1 MDFEIYYEYF
11 KTFNPIE
18 KEILLDF
25 LTDQSLKSIYTT
37 KDKTSVK
44 PIPDSIVFIKKG
56 GLENDPKNEFLFLN
70 LPNEKELYS
79 YLHYAITPYF
89 IQDKDKQTIKKLAEL
104 ELSLAQSQQTV
115 NIPDI
120 HLKFNPTIVGLAEQ
134 KQPFD
139 NLLQDTT
146 FLNSIQKDVKIW
158 INEIHKVTLLE
169 NQIIDNS
176 RNEIEFWIQME
187 RHLHSIEMQLND
199 EKVLLTLEI
208 LKQAKR
214 FHATVGFIADT
225 GIKEAIEKVTK
236 YNVLFKE
243 FPVNEL
249 LSSTDLQKVNDS
261 VSAIFNHVNKKLKL
275 APYPIQKTL
284 LLLEAISRDVNNQ
297 ILLILK
303 QKNLMY
309 LEINE
314 FKTVIEEC
322 KKIFGTWEDSIKEF
336 YSIGRDLLRKRVE
349 KLIPVKVEKYHQLL
363 EERLDFIY
371 NFRVQH
377 DQLSTTLKKITGG
390 KQDLGISDST
400 ELVLRALDHI
410 KHIDILDLSEQGT
423 LNWQI
428 AQQNYN
434 SNISQVESMI
444 ISNLKDLLGTC
455 ETANDM
461 FRIFSKFNALFVR
474 PKIRGAIREYQSQL
488 IEKVKEDLK
497 ELHLKFMKRYENSD
511 DSQLTRLRD
520 VPLLSGHLLWIK
532 MIERQLNELMKKVE
546 YILGKGWEQYQ
557 EGQKLYN
564 EQMSFQKQLDTSSLF
579 ETWLNEEMN
588 RAFIGGRIFTITKN
602 RLLNKLELG
611 INFDS
616 KSISVFKEV
625 RNLMNMGYSV
635 PMQIQNASL
644 DSKKVYPFAV
654 SLNESLRIYQKCLIS
669 VDKVGLLVGEF
680 HLKVQ
685 TLIQQGIQLQWDYFI
700 NTYEENNEG
709 RYVEFVSEFSQS
721 VFQFQDKIN
730 LALQKTNEI
739 DSLISELEDCK
750 YEQLVLSVIMDKIQK
765 NVDLLAFE
773 SFSNLNEWVIGL
785 DARIENVL
793 FSRLGQAVKS
803 WSLGNI
809 EFDTEVVYSIQM
821 RNQAIYLNPPM
832 ESAKAMWTRKF
843 QTLLSVVTLLP
854 RIKVFSFEKQTQ
866 KTFNLVSKLDPK
878 DLVKA
883 FECIDSLYNDLSLY
897 VDKWLQY
904 QSLWDL
910 EPQTVFDTLGDDLQ
924 KWYNTLLDVKRVRST
939 FDTTET
945 RQEFRGLAIEYGNV
959 QQKVN
964 LQYDIWQRDLINKFS
979 TILLQKMQ
987 QFYSDLK
994 NYRESLEK
1002 NLAYSTT
1009 HELVNFLLLIQELGN
1024 ETTNFDLKM
1033 KQFYNGQRILERQRY
1048 KFPQD
1053 WLYYDQVNGEH
1064 SAFKEILE
1072 RKTRL
1077 IQDQIEPLKE
1087 KIVQEDQATN
1097 DQISTLVE
1105 DWNNLKPL
1113 GDQEP
1118 AQALKVLN
1126 EFEHKFTVT
1135 NKTFELLGKAKQ
1147 ALEIKSFSNSLLAP
1161 AISEHQDLKRVWES
1175 LEKVWDEILKIHEI
1189 SWFGEECWQV
1199 KGMVEKIL
1207 ENMKS
1212 MPNQTRQ
1219 YLAYQSMYQKISGI
1233 LSKHLR
1239 MLPLKSESL
1248 RERHWLRIN
1257 TILSIEKT
1265 NSLKVGTLWQVNYE
1279 KKEKQVEEI
1288 ISLAQGEMALEEYLK
1303 QIKSVWAQYSL
1314 EFTNFQNKCRL
1325 VKGWDDLFTKCQD
1338 HLAALTAMK
1347 NSVHYRAFKDEAMQ
1361 LEDSLSKILTLLD
1374 LWINVQRQWVYI
1386 QGIFSGNQEIKQI
1399 LPLESNRFVS
1409 IDAEFMTM
1417 MRKVY
1422 KSPLIIEV
1430 ILIPNIQQSMARLG
1444 ELLSGIQRSLGDY
1457 LERER
1462 SNFSRFYFVA
1472 DEDLL
1477 EILGN
1482 SKDLDRIQPHL
1493 KKIFPAVTRV
1503 LTDDE
1508 QQNILGVSSP
1518 EGEIITFANPIDRTK
1533 TRVYEWLTRIEEE
1546 TRLALFNSFESCVRS
1561 YKKMHLEELEKWVD
1575 QYPAQILILT
1585 AQYKWTENTE
1595 IAVKNGKMDDL
1606 LSNISEIISLLAQF
1620 VVKDLK
1626 YLNRKKCESL
1636 ITEMVHQRD
1645 VTRTLLQS
1653 KVSSIND
1660 FSWLSNMRF
1669 YMQDSQVVVK
1679 IASAS
1684 FTYGFDY
1691 LGVYDRLV
1699 QTPLTDRCYLTLSQ
1713 ALDNKLGGSPFGPA
1727 GTGKTESVKAMAAQ
1741 LGRQC
1746 LVFCCD
1752 ENFDFQSMGRIFIG
1766 LCKVGVW
1773 GCFDEFNRLEE
1784 KILSAVSQQIQSI
1797 QVGLKSSK
1805 EIELV
1810 GKSLQV
1816 NPSTGIFITM
1826 NPGYAG
1832 RSSLPDNLT
1841 SLFRGVSMTIPD
1853 RLLIAQVMLFSQ
1865 GFAEA
1870 ESLAS
1875 KAIPFFEIC
1884 SEQLSNQPHYDFGL
1898 RALKSVLVS
1907 AGRIQRQNQ
1916 SSKETDVLEEV
1927 VLVQSIKDTVFPK
1940 LIKEDAVLAETLLH
1954 DIFSKARTGE
1964 ISDTRLRLELE
1975 ECCKE
1980 LMLVP
1985 DQDWLGKV
1993 LQLHSIQ
2000 EINHGVMVVGKSGT
2014 GKSTAWKTLLK
2025 ALEKCEAKE
2034 SRHYIIDPK
2043 AISKDKLYGWMDST
2057 TREWTDGIFTKIIR
2071 KVLTDDRG
2079 ESAKRYWIVF
2089 DGDVDPEWVENL
2101 NSVLDDNKMLTLPN
2115 GERLPLPPNVRIM
2128 FEVQDLDQATPAT
2141 VSRCGMVWF
2150 PESMVSV
2157 NMLSKRYLNMLH
2169 NVPVDEMPATYDID
2183 LTKLKFSE
2191 ISISQRQVADILE
2204 PLFAPGAILEL
2215 AIDFSQTLSHIMEF
2229 TIIRG
2234 LQNLFSLLNSSVKSI
2249 LEYDST
2255 HLDFPLLPDQLEN
2268 YVLKSFYIH
2277 LGWSFGGD
2285 VNNDDRLKLGEFLNR
2300 SGSVQIGTDGFSV
2313 FEYDIDIGTPDYVS
2327 WSSMV
2332 PVIDIDR
2339 QNIARQD
2346 IVVPTLDT
2354 LRHEKILYAWL
2365 SEHKSVIL
2373 CGPPGSGKTM
2383 TLLSSLRKLP
2393 EIDVIPINF
2402 SSETNCESIIRT
2414 LEVNGQY
2421 KKSANGEVF
2430 MPKNPGRWLVLFCDE
2445 INLPK
2450 LDKYGTQKVIS
2461 LIRQMIE
2468 QKGFWRS
2475 DRVWVTI
2482 ERVQIIG
2489 ACNPPTDPGRV
2500 VLSNRFLRHCP
2511 VVYVGYPEQN
2521 SLQTIYSAFSRAALK
2536 AHPAL
2541 RGYADALTNAMVE
2554 FYTNSKTQFTADV
2567 HSHYIFSPRELT
2579 RWIRGIYE
2587 IIHSLEFISIEE
2599 LVRIWA
2605 HEGIRLFQDR
2615 LVDDGEKDWSDDLLQ
2630 RTAAQNFP
2638 GVDIVVALARPIL
2651 FSNFISKDYE
2661 STDATALSQYI
2672 KARLQV
2678 FYEEEVEVP
2687 LVLFEHAL
2695 EHILRID
2702 RVFHQIQGH
2711 LLLIG
2716 ISGSGKSTL
2725 TRFVAWMNGISVFQ
2739 PAMESKYSISDFDD
2753 DLRIVLKRSGCKGE
2767 KICFIIDEANVMD
2780 SSFLERINT
2789 LLANAEIPGLF
2800 EGDEFTSLMT
2810 SCKEVSIREGLA
2822 LDTHDELYAWFTKQV
2837 AKNLHVI
2844 FTMNPPEG
2852 ELSNKATT
2860 SPALFNRCV
2869 LNWMGDWNNQ
2879 GFYQVASEF
2888 TELVDIDQ
2896 SYTCPPTFQPLYS
2909 EIVKPYSLRNVL
2921 LDTCIFIHGCSKQ
2934 VNHSI
2939 SVKKQKKYV
2948 FITPRQYIDFVTN
2961 FCTIYQEK
2969 RSQLEDRQR
2978 HLIVGLERLRETL
2991 VKVEELGVSLEEK
3004 KKELELKTA
3013 QANEKLKKMVE
3024 DQQEAENNRAASVHI
3039 QKSLEVK
3046 DIEIAERKKIV
3057 VADLEKAE
3065 PAVIEAQQSVSNIK
3079 KQHLTEVR
3087 SMQNPPAVVKMTME
3101 AVCILLGNKV
3111 DSWKSVIAV
3120 LRKDDF
3126 ISNIVHYDTSKL
3138 TQKIRDDISTNYL
3151 SDPNFN
3157 FEAVNR
3163 ASKACGPLVQW
3174 VIAQVSFASI
3184 LEKVEPLRAE
3194 VQQLEESASETK
3206 EKAREM
3212 EALIVKLE
3220 KSINVYKDEYA
3231 VLISEVHSLKKEMEG
3246 VKERVGRSLSVVENL
3261 SSERERWTESRE
3273 TFGVQMETLV
3283 GDSILASAFLS
3294 YAGYFDQA
3302 TRHQLTGNWKSKLS
3316 ASGIKFNEQLS
3327 IYAYLSTAEQR
3338 NNWIVNSLPADDL
3351 CMENAVIMERSQRYP
3366 LIIDPSN
3373 QALSYLKSLYKAKNI
3388 VVTSFRD
3395 AAFLKNLESALR
3407 FGSPIIIQDAED
3419 YDPIL
3424 NPILNKQVW
3433 KSGGR
3438 NLIRLGKKEIDFSST
3453 FMLFMITKNP
3463 LVKFIPDICSRV
3475 TFVNFTVTPGSLT
3488 VQCLDKFMKSARA
3501 DIEKKRK
3508 DLLKAQGEFQLRL
3521 HILEKELLASLNE
3534 SKSNILDDDVVM
3546 NSLENL
3552 KKEASE
3558 ILEKVSQTAQVLSEV
3573 DSVTSLFKPLAQR
3586 CSSLFFCIEQ
3596 LHSVQFF
3603 YAFSLEFFF
3612 DIVDGILA
3620 SDSVPKDKVDV
3631 LETSIFT
3638 TVYECVSF
3646 ALRQEDLPVFAL
3658 LISRIK
3664 SEVAVKGD
3672 EWEYLTSGHDIV
3684 HTKFDPELQ
3693 DLVGNSLAIKIDQL
3707 SNISVFDCLP
3717 NVVLQN
3723 SDVWKSLLDDSA
3735 PENKLLNVLSS
3746 GALGVCNAFQRLLI
3760 IQTIRPDRFVDAV
3773 TGYLKSIFGSLF
3785 TLDHNDKKFSTLLK
3799 ETQPSGYKIKPTIL
3813 FNYKGYDV
3821 SHRVESLATGEGKH
3835 LMLVAMGSN
3844 ESIQS
3849 ADNAIAQAAKQG
3861 SWVLV
3866 RNAHLSLH
3874 WLSALEKKVV
3884 SYQAPQFKLFITCE
3898 VHPGIPV
3905 NLLRGSQIMIFEPPS
3920 GIRSCIKDSLN
3931 SISRNYLQGPIEKQR
3946 ALFMLAW
3953 VHSVILE
3960 RVRYLPIGWTKNYD
3974 FNDSDFD
3981 IAVKILDTWFAFA
3994 SNGRSNIAPESIPW
4008 EALRML
4014 LSQNV
4019 YGGKID
4025 RKVDQTMLET
4035 LINQFLNP
4043 AIYSADFKLVESLKS
4058 QPLLVTPEG
4067 VKISEFL
4074 EWVNKLEESQP
4085 PNWIGLS
4092 QDADLLMK
4100 QRKTLEIL
4108 SKLRTLDG
4116 IIENSL
4122 VDQEVVQWKS
4132 SLKSKIVGW
4141 LDLIPKIAD
4150 SFRTEGNDSV
4160 SRYFRNEFKLAKTLH
4175 DTISSDLALL
4185 MDILNGKTHQTNYSR
4200 SLLQDIG
4207 KSVIPSHWITY
4218 STPFKSLQ
4226 AFINEVGVKF
4236 KQTNE
4241 ISKSVEP
4248 IHSKISIGAL
4258 FDPRAFLTATRQ
4270 YTSKAI
4276 GVSLEHLQLN
4286 CTIGDKPKTT
4296 CFEVVNMKLE
4306 GAALVNGSLEL
4317 SDQVNPFH
4325 LGAMFIYWAQSSTA
4339 GNVAI
4344 PIYSSAHRQHVL
4356 FEFTSNHPKRS
4367 EIIKRSVAIIA

>member
-1 MDFEIYYEYF
+1 MEFEIYNQYF
-11 KTFNPIE
+11 KLFNPIDE
-18 KEILLDF
+18 GILLEF
-25 LTDQSLKSIYTT
+25 LNDQSVKAIYTT
-37 KDKTSVK
+37 STQTSLK
-44 PIPDSIVFIKKG
+44 PIPDSIVFIKKKE
-56 GLENDPKNEFLFLN
+56 LENEPRNEFLFLN

-79 YLHYAITPYF
+79 YLHYAITPYYV
-89 IQDKDKQTIKKLAEL
+89 QDKDKQTIKKLAEL
-104 ELSLAQSQQTV
+104 ELSLAQLQQTV
-115 NIPDI
+115 NIPEI
-120 HLKFNPTIVGLAEQ
+120 QLKFNPTIVELAEQ
-134 KQPFD
+134 KKPFD
-139 NLLQDTT
+139 HLLQDSA
-146 FLNSIQKDVKIW
+146 FLNAIQKDVKIW

-169 NQIIDNS
+169 NQIIDS
-176 RNEIEFWIQME
+176 TRNEIEFWIQME
-187 RHLHSIEMQLND
+187 KHLNSIDLQLND

-225 GIKEAIEKVTK
+225 GIKEASEKVSK
-236 YNVLFKE
+236 YNILFKE
-243 FPVNEL
+243 FPINEL
-249 LSSTDLQKVNDS
+249 LSSTDLPKINES
-261 VSAIFNHVNKKLKL
+261 IIAIFNHLNKKIKL

-284 LLLEAISRDVNNQ
+284 LLLEAVSRDLNNQ
-297 ILLILK
+297 LLLVLR
-303 QKNLMY
+303 QRNLMF
-309 LEINE
+309 LDINE
-314 FKTVIEEC
+314 FKTTVDEC
-322 KKIFGTWEDSIKEF
+322 KKIFDTWEEYIKEF
-336 YSIGRDLLRKRVE
+336 YSIGRFLISKYREVIRKRVE

-363 EERLDFIY
+363 EERLDFIA
-371 NFRVQH
+371 NFRIQH
-377 DQLSTTLKKITGG
+377 DQLSTTLKKISSE
-390 KQDLGISDST
+390 KHDLGISDST
-400 ELVLRALDHI
+400 ELVLKALDHI
-410 KHIDILDLSEQGT
+410 KQIDILDLSDQGT

-434 SNISQVESMI
+434 SSISQVESLI

-455 ETANDM
+455 KTANDM

-474 PKIRGAIREYQSQL
+474 PKIRGAIHEYQSQL
-488 IEKVKEDLK
+488 IEKVKDDLK
-497 ELHLKFMKRYENSD
+497 ELHVKFMKRYENSE
-511 DSQLTRLRD
+511 DSQLTRIRD
-520 VPLLSGHLLWIK
+520 LPSLSGHLMWIK

-557 EGQKLYN
+557 EGQKLYS
-564 EQMSFQKQLDTSSLF
+564 EQMSFLKQLDTTPLF
-579 ETWLNEEMN
+579 NSWLKEEMN

-602 RLLNKLELG
+602 RLLNRLELG

-635 PMQIQNASL
+635 PIQIQNVAL

-669 VDKVGLLVGEF
+669 VEKVGILVGEY

-685 TLIQQGIQLQWDYFI
+685 TLIQKGIQLQWDYFI
-700 NTYEENNEG
+700 NTYEQNNQS
-709 RYVEFVSEFSQS
+709 RYVQFVSEFSTA

-730 LALQKTNEI
+730 LALVKTNEI
-739 DSLISELEDCK
+739 DSLILELEDCK
-750 YEQLVLSVIMDKIQK
+750 YDQLVLSVLIDKIQK

-773 SFSNLNEWVIGL
+773 SFSNLNEWIIGL
-785 DARIENVL
+785 DARIESVL
-793 FSRLGQAVKS
+793 LNRLSQAVKA
-803 WSLGNI
+803 WNLGNI
-809 EFDTEVVYSIQM
+809 EFEDQLVYTIQM
-821 RNQAIYLNPPM
+821 RNQTIYLNPPM

-843 QTLLSVVTLLP
+843 QTLLSAVTLLP
-854 RIKVFSFEKQTQ
+854 RIRIFSFEKQAQ
-866 KTFNLVSKLDPK
+866 GNFNLVSKLDRK

-883 FECIDSLYNDLSLY
+883 FEYIDSLYNDLSLY

-910 EPQTVFDTLGDDLQ
+910 EPQTVFEALSDNLD
-924 KWYNTLLDVKRVRST
+924 KWSNTLLDVKRVRST
-939 FDTTET
+939 FDTSET
-945 RQEFRGLAIEYGNV
+945 RQEFKGLVVEYGNA

-964 LQYDIWQRDLINKFS
+964 LQYDTWQRDLINKFS
-979 TILLQKMQ
+979 SILGQKMQ
-987 QFYSDLK
+987 QFYSGLK

-1009 HELVNFLLLIQELGN
+1009 HDLVNFLLLIQELGS
-1024 ETTNFDLKM
+1024 ESGNFDLKM
-1033 KQFYNGQRILERQRY
+1033 KQFYNGQRILERQRF

-1053 WLYYDQVNGEH
+1053 WLYYDQIYGEH

-1077 IQDQIEPLKE
+1077 IQEQIEPLKE
-1087 KIVQEDQATN
+1087 KIFQEDQATN
-1097 DQISTLVE
+1097 DQIAALLE
-1105 DWNNLKPL
+1105 DWNKLKPL

-1118 AQALKVLN
+1118 SAALKILN
-1126 EFEHKFTVT
+1126 EFEHKFTTT
-1135 NKTFELLGKAKQ
+1135 NKTFELLGNAKR
-1147 ALEIKSFSNSLLAP
+1147 ALEIKTFSGSILTP
-1161 AISEHQDLKRVWES
+1161 AIAEHHDLKNVWES
-1175 LEKVWDEILKIHEI
+1175 LQLVWNKVLAIKEI
-1189 SWFGEECWQV
+1189 SWFSEECWQI
-1199 KGMVEKIL
+1199 KGMIEKIL

-1212 MPNQTRQ
+1212 MPNQMRQ
-1219 YLAYQSMYQKISGI
+1219 YLAFQSMQQKINGI
-1233 LSKHLR
+1233 LSKHLQ

-1257 TILSIEKT
+1257 SILSVEKT
-1265 NSLKVGTLWQVNYE
+1265 NALKVGTLWQVNFE

-1288 ISLAQGEMALEEYLK
+1288 INLAQGEMALEEYLK
-1303 QIKSVWAQYSL
+1303 QIKGVWSQYSL

-1338 HLAALTAMK
+1338 HLAALAAMK
-1347 NSVHYRAFKDEAMQ
+1347 NSVHYKAFKDEAVN
-1361 LEDSLSKILTLLD
+1361 LEDNLSKILTLLD

-1422 KSPLIIEV
+1422 KSPLIMEV

-1493 KKIFPAVTRV
+1493 KKIFPAITRV
-1503 LTDDE
+1503 LTDEDS
-1508 QQNILGVSSP
+1508 QNILGISSP
-1518 EGEIITFANPIDRTK
+1518 EGEIINFANPVNQSNC
-1533 TRVYEWLTRIEEE
+1533 RVYEWLAKVEQE
-1546 TRLALFNSFESCVRS
+1546 TKLALFTAFETCFKDYRR
-1561 YKKMHLEELEKWVD
+1561 MTLEELERWVN

-1585 AQYKWTENTE
+1585 AQCKWTENTE
-1595 IAVKNGKMDDL
+1595 LSIQNGKLDVL
-1606 LSNISEIISLLAQF
+1606 LESISEIIALLAQF
-1620 VVKDLK
+1620 VVKDLD
-1626 YLNRKKCESL
+1626 YINRKKCESL

-1645 VTRTLLQS
+1645 VTRTLTQG
-1653 KVSSIND
+1653 KVTDLTD
-1660 FSWLSNMRF
+1660 FNWLSNMRF
-1669 YMQDSQVVVK
+1669 YSRDSKILVK
-1679 IASAS
+1679 VASAV

-1699 QTPLTDRCYLTLSQ
+1699 QTPLTDRCYLTLAQ

-1797 QVGLKSSK
+1797 QVGLKTSVD
-1805 EIELV
+1805 IELV
-1810 GKSLQV
+1810 GKSLRV

-1841 SLFRGVSMTIPD
+1841 SLFRGISMTVPD

-1865 GFAEA
+1865 GFVEA
-1870 ESLAS
+1870 ESLAL

-1884 SEQLSNQPHYDFGL
+1884 SEQLSNQQHYDFGL

-1907 AGRIQRQNQ
+1907 AGRIQRSNRN
-1916 SSKETDVLEEV
+1916 SKDTSVIEED

-1940 LIKEDAVLAETLLH
+1940 LVKEDAALAETLLR
-1954 DIFSKARTGE
+1954 DIFSKAKVGE
-1964 ISDTRLRLELE
+1964 ISSTRLSLELK
-1975 ECCKE
+1975 ECCKH

-1985 DQDWLGKV
+1985 DEDWLEKV
-1993 LQLHSIQ
+1993 LQLQSIQ

-2025 ALEKCEAKE
+2025 ALERIEGKEA
-2034 SRHYIIDPK
+2034 RHFIIDPK
-2043 AISKDKLYGWMDST
+2043 AIPKDKLYGWMDST

-2071 KVLTDDRG
+2071 KVLVDDRG

-2150 PESMVSV
+2150 PENMVSV
-2157 NMLSKRYLNMLH
+2157 KMLANHYLNLLK
-2169 NVPVDEMPATYDID
+2169 NVPVDEIPETTDID

-2191 ISISQRQVADILE
+2191 ISSSQRQIVDILS
-2204 PLFAPGAILEL
+2204 PLFASGSILEL
-2215 AIDFSQTLSHIMEF
+2215 SVEFARSLSHIMEF
-2229 TIIRG
+2229 TVIRG
-2234 LQNLFSLLNSSVKSI
+2234 MQNLFSLLNSTVKSV

-2255 HLDFPLLPDQLEN
+2255 HLDFPLLPEQLEN
-2268 YVLKSFYIH
+2268 YILKSFYLH

-2285 VNNDDRLKLGEFLNR
+2285 VNNEDRVKLADFLNR
-2300 SGSVQIGTDGFSV
+2300 SGSIQLGIDDFSV
-2313 FEYDIDIGTPDYVS
+2313 FEYDIEIGSPDYVS
-2327 WSSMV
+2327 WKSMV
-2332 PVIDIDR
+2332 PLIEIDR
-2339 QNIARQD
+2339 QNITRQD
-2346 IVVPTLDT
+2346 VVVPTLDT
-2354 LRHEKILYAWL
+2354 LRHEKILYSWL

-2402 SSETNCESIIRT
+2402 SSETNCDTIIRT

-2430 MPKNPGRWLVLFCDE
+2430 IPKNPGRWLVLFCDE

-2450 LDKYGTQKVIS
+2450 KDKYGTQKAIS

-2511 VVYVGYPEQN
+2511 IVFVGYPEQN
-2521 SLQTIYSAFSRAALK
+2521 SLLTIYSTFTRAALK
-2536 AHPAL
+2536 AHPVL
-2541 RGYADALTNAMVE
+2541 RGYAEALTNAMVE
-2554 FYTNSKTQFTADV
+2554 FYTNSKLQFTADT

-2587 IIHSLEFISIEE
+2587 IIKSLEFISIEE

-2615 LVDDGEKDWSDDLLQ
+2615 LVNEAEKDWSDDLLQ
-2630 RTAAQNFP
+2630 KTAVQNFP
-2638 GVDIVVALARPIL
+2638 GVDIDVALSRPIL
-2651 FSNFISKDYE
+2651 FSNFISKEYE
-2661 STDATALSQYI
+2661 SSDANALSDYI

-2678 FYEEEVEVP
+2678 FYEEEVEVQ
-2687 LVLFEHAL
+2687 LVLFDHAL

-2702 RVFHQIQGH
+2702 RVFHQVQGH

-2725 TRFVAWMNGISVFQ
+2725 TRFVAWMNGISIFQ
-2739 PAMESKYSISDFDD
+2739 PAMHSKYSISDFDD
-2753 DLRIVLKRSGCKGE
+2753 DLRTVLKRSGCKGE

-2810 SCKEVSIREGLA
+2810 ACKEVSIREGLA
-2822 LDTHDELYAWFTKQV
+2822 LDSHDDLYNWFTKQI
-2837 AKNLHVI
+2837 ARNLHVI

-2869 LNWMGDWNNQ
+2869 LNWMGDWNHQ
-2879 GFYQVASEF
+2879 AFYQVAIEF
-2888 TELVDIDQ
+2888 TELVDLDQ
-2896 SYTCPPTFQPLYS
+2896 PYVCPSNFQPFYS
-2909 EIVKPYSLRNVL
+2909 GILKPFSLRNVL
-2921 LDTCIFIHGCSKQ
+2921 LDACIYIHNCSKE
-2934 VNHSI
+2934 VNHSL
-2939 SVKKQKKYV
+2939 SVKKQKTHIY
-2948 FITPRQYIDFVTN
+2948 ITPRQYIDFVTN
-2961 FCTIYQEK
+2961 FCKIYQEK

-2991 VKVEELGVSLEEK
+2991 VKVEELGASLEEK
-3004 KKELELKTA
+3004 KKELEIKTA

-3024 DQQEAENNRAASVHI
+3024 DQQEAENNRAASVEI
-3039 QKSLEVK
+3039 QKSLEIK
-3046 DIEIAERKKIV
+3046 NLEIAERKKIV

-3111 DSWKSVIAV
+3111 ESWKSVIAV

-3126 ISNIVHYDTSKL
+3126 ISSIVSYDTSKL
-3138 TQKIRDDISTNYL
+3138 TQKIRDEISSSYL

-3157 FEAVNR
+3157 FETVNR

-3184 LEKVEPLRAE
+3184 LERVEPLRAE
-3194 VQQLEESASETK
+3194 VHRLEESANETK
-3206 EKAREM
+3206 DKAREM
-3212 EALIVKLE
+3212 EEMILRLE
-3220 KSINVYKDEYA
+3220 QSINQYKDEYA
-3231 VLISEVHSLKKEMEG
+3231 VLISQVHNLKNEMEV

-3273 TFGVQMETLV
+3273 SFGVQMETLV

-3294 YAGYFDQA
+3294 YAGYFDQ
-3302 TRHQLTGNWKSKLS
+3302 TLRNQLVHSWKTKLDE
-3316 ASGIKFNEQLS
+3316 SGIRYNEQLS

-3338 NNWIVNSLPADDL
+3338 NNWVMNSLPSDDL
-3351 CMENAVIMERSQRYP
+3351 CMENAIILEQSQRYP

-3373 QALSYLKSLYKAKNI
+3373 QALVFLKSLYKSKNI

-3395 AAFLKNLESALR
+3395 ASFLKNLESALR

-3419 YDPIL
+3419 FDPIL
-3424 NPILNKQVW
+3424 NPILNKQIW

-3438 NLIRLGKKEIDFSST
+3438 NLCRLGKKEIDFSST
-3453 FMLFMITKNP
+3453 FMLFLLTKNP
-3463 LVKFIPDICSRV
+3463 SIKFIPDICSRV

-3488 VQCLDKFMKSARA
+3488 VQCLDRFLKSSRP

-3521 HILEKELLASLNE
+3521 HVLEKELLASLNE
-3534 SKSNILDDDVVM
+3534 SKGNILDDDTVM

-3558 ILEKVSQTAQVLSEV
+3558 ILEKVSQTSQVLV
-3573 DSVTSLFKPLAQR
+3573 DVDTVTSLFKPLAKK
-3586 CSSLFFCIEQ
+3586 CSSLFFCIDQ
-3596 LHSVQFF
+3596 LHNLQFF
-3603 YAFSLEFFF
+3603 YEFSLDFFF
-3612 DIVDGILA
+3612 DIVDTILN
-3620 SDSVPKDKVDV
+3620 SESIPKDKLDI
-3631 LETSIFT
+3631 LETTIFT
-3638 TVYECVSF
+3638 KVYEYVSF

-3664 SEVAVKGD
+3664 SDGSVKED
-3672 EWEYLTSGHDIV
+3672 EWEYLTNGQELVSSKSV
-3684 HTKFDPELQ
+3684 PEIDKLFGRK
-3693 DLVGNSLAIKIDQL
+3693 LSSKIEQL
-3707 SNISVFDCLP
+3707 SNISIFDKLP
-3717 NVVLQN
+3717 KELVQNYDTWKNILDDRSPENVVL
-3723 SDVWKSLLDDSA
+3723 SVM
-3735 PENKLLNVLSS
+3735 SS
-3746 GALGVCNAFQRLLI
+3746 TEFGSSNPFQRLLLI
-3760 IQTIRPDRFVDAV
+3760 YSMRPDRFTESVNV
-3773 TGYLKSIFGSLF
+3773 YLKATFDSTF
-3785 TLDHNDKKFSTLLK
+3785 TLDHSDKKLLNLLEEK
-3799 ETQPSGYKIKPTIL
+3799 PHKGDRIKPTIL
-3813 FNYKGYDV
+3813 FNYKGYDI
-3821 SHRVESLATGEGKH
+3821 SHKVEALANDEGKH
-3835 LMLVAMGSN
+3835 LISVAMGSA
-3844 ESIQS
+3844 ESLQS
-3849 ADNAIAQAAKQG
+3849 ADSAIAQAVKQG
-3861 SWVLV
+3861 SWVLI

-3874 WLSALEKKVV
+3874 WLGALEKKVV
-3884 SYQAPQFKLFITCE
+3884 LNQAPHFKLFITCE
-3898 VHPGIPV
+3898 VHQGISV
-3905 NLLRGSQIMIFEPPS
+3905 NLLRSSNIMIFEPPS
-3920 GIRSCIKDSLN
+3920 GIRSCIRDSLG
-3931 SISRNYLQGPIEKQR
+3931 SISKKYLQGPIEKQR

-3953 VHSVILE
+3953 VHAVILE
-3960 RVRYLPIGWTKNYD
+3960 RNRYIPIGWTKNYD

-3981 IAVKILDTWFAFA
+3981 ISVKILDTWFEFT
-3994 SNGRSNIAPESIPW
+3994 SSGRSNISPEKIPW
-4008 EALRML
+4008 DALRKL

-4025 RKVDQTMLET
+4025 RMVDQKIVET

-4043 AIYSADFKLVESLKS
+4043 NIYNADFRLVQSLN
-4058 QPLLVTPEG
+4058 QEPILVTPDG
-4067 VKISEFL
+4067 VKISEFMQ
-4074 EWVNKLEESQP
+4074 WVNNLEETQP
-4085 PNWIGLS
+4085 PSWIGLS
-4092 QDADLLMK
+4092 EESDLLLK
-4100 QRKTLEIL
+4100 QKKTQEIL
-4108 SKLRTLDG
+4108 HKLRNMDG
-4116 IIENSL
+4116 ILENTFASKEDLQLRSTLKNKIMGWIESL
-4122 VDQEVVQWKS
+4122 PTIGGTSGNE
-4132 SLKSKIVGW
+4132 
-4141 LDLIPKIAD
+4141 ARD
-4150 SFRTEGNDSV
+4150 SI
-4160 SRYFRNEFKLAKTLH
+4160 SRFFRNEFDTAKKLYETV
-4175 DTISSDLALL
+4175 SSDLELIL
-4185 MDILNGKTHQTNYSR
+4185 QILNGS
-4200 SLLQDIG
+4200 
-4207 KSVIPSHWITY
+4207 IPSHWLTFD
-4218 STPFKSLQ
+4218 SPFKSLQ
-4226 AFINEVGVKF
+4226 GFLSEVNLKF
-4236 KQTNE
+4236 KQTIE
-4241 ISKSVEP
+4241 ISKLVNPAE
-4248 IHSKISIGAL
+4248 SKIWIGGL

-4270 YTSKAI
+4270 YTSKVT
-4276 GVSLEHLQLN
+4276 GVSLENLRLG
-4286 CTIGDKPKTT
+4286 CVFDKKQDAVS
-4296 CFEVVNMKLE
+4296 FEAVNMKME
-4306 GAALVNGSLEL
+4306 GADLVNGKVQLK
-4317 SDQVNPFH
+4317 DQINQFN
-4325 LGAMFIYWAQSSTA
+4325 LGSMFISWTVKSVEGQLSVPVYTNAR
-4339 GNVAI
+4339 
-4344 PIYSSAHRQHVL
+4344 RQEVL
-4356 FEFTSNHPKRS
+4356 FDLKLNHPQAS
-4367 EIIKRSVAIIA
+4367 EITKRSVAIIA

>member
-1 MDFEIYYEYF
+1 MDFEIYHQYF
-11 KTFNPIE
+11 KLFNPIDQG
-18 KEILLDF
+18 ILMEF
-25 LTDQSLKSIYTT
+25 LNDQSIKAIYTT
-37 KDKTSVK
+37 NSQTSLK
-44 PIPDSIVFIKKG
+44 PMPDSVVFIKKKE
-56 GLENDPKNEFLFLN
+56 LENDPRNEFLFLN

-79 YLHYAITPYF
+79 YLHYAITPYYV
-89 IQDKDKQTIKKLAEL
+89 QDKDKQTIKKLAEL
-104 ELSLAQSQQTV
+104 ELSLAQLQQTV
-115 NIPDI
+115 NIPEI
-120 HLKFNPTIVGLAEQ
+120 QLKFNPIIVELAEQ
-134 KQPFD
+134 KTPFAH
-139 NLLQDTT
+139 LLQDSS
-146 FLNSIQKDVKIW
+146 FLNAIQKDVKIW

-169 NQIIDNS
+169 NEIIENT

-187 RHLHSIEMQLND
+187 KHLNMIDSQLND

-225 GIKEAIEKVTK
+225 GIKEATEKVSK
-236 YNVLFKE
+236 YNILFKE
-243 FPVNEL
+243 FPINEL
-249 LSSTDLQKVNDS
+249 LSSTDLQKINES
-261 VSAIFNHVNKKLKL
+261 IIAIFSHLNKKIKL

-284 LLLEAISRDVNNQ
+284 LLLEALSRDLNNQ
-297 ILLILK
+297 LLLVLK
-303 QKNLMY
+303 QKNLMF
-309 LEINE
+309 LDIHE
-314 FKTVIEEC
+314 FKHTIDEC
-322 KKIFGTWEDSIKEF
+322 KTIFDTWEEYIKEF
-336 YSIGRDLLRKRVE
+336 YSIGREVIRKRVE
-349 KLIPVKVEKYHQLL
+349 KLIPVKVESYHQML
-363 EERLDFIY
+363 EERLDFIA
-371 NFRVQH
+371 NFRIQH
-377 DQLSTTLKKITGG
+377 DQLSTTLKKISSE
-390 KQDLGISDST
+390 KHDLGISDST
-400 ELVLRALDHI
+400 ELVLKALDHI
-410 KHIDILDLSEQGT
+410 KQIDILDLSDQGT
-423 LNWQI
+423 ISWQF

-434 SNISQVESMI
+434 SSIAQVESLI

-455 ETANDM
+455 KTANDM

-474 PKIRGAIREYQSQL
+474 PKIRGAIHEYQSQL
-488 IEKVKEDLK
+488 IEKVKDDLK
-497 ELHLKFMKRYENSD
+497 ELHVKFMKRYENSQD
-511 DSQLTRLRD
+511 AQLTRIRD
-520 VPLLSGHLLWIK
+520 LPSLSGHLMWIK

-564 EQMSFQKQLDTSSLF
+564 EQMAFLKQLDTTPLF
-579 ETWLNEEMN
+579 NSWLKEEMN

-602 RLLNKLELG
+602 RLLNRLELG

-635 PMQIQNASL
+635 PIQIQNVAL

-669 VDKVGLLVGEF
+669 VEKVGILVGEY

-685 TLIQQGIQLQWDYFI
+685 TLIQKGIQLQWDYFI
-700 NTYEENNEG
+700 NTYEQNNQG
-709 RYVEFVSEFSQS
+709 RYVQFVTEFSTA

-730 LALQKTNEI
+730 LALTKTNEI
-739 DSLISELEDCK
+739 DSLILELEDCK
-750 YEQLVLSVIMDKIQK
+750 YDQLVLSVIVDKIQK

-773 SFSNLNEWVIGL
+773 SFSNLNEWVVGL
-785 DARIENVL
+785 DSKIEAVL
-793 FSRLGQAVKS
+793 LNRLSQAVKN
-803 WSLGNI
+803 WNLGNI
-809 EFDTEVVYSIQM
+809 EFEEQLVYTIQM
-821 RNQAIYLNPPM
+821 RNQTIYLNPPL

-843 QTLLSVVTLLP
+843 QSVLSVVTLLP
-854 RIKVFSFEKQTQ
+854 RIKIFSFEKQTQ

-883 FECIDSLYNDLSLY
+883 FEHIDSLYNDLSLY

-910 EPQTVFDTLGDDLQ
+910 EPQTVFDTLSDNLD
-924 KWYNTLLDVKRVRST
+924 KWSNTLLDVKRVRST
-939 FDTTET
+939 FDTSET
-945 RQEFRGLAIEYGNV
+945 RQEFKGLIVDYGNV

-964 LQYDIWQRDLINKFS
+964 VQYDTWQRDLINKFS
-979 TILLQKMQ
+979 SILGQKMQ
-987 QFYSDLK
+987 QFYAELK

-1002 NLAYSTT
+1002 NLAYATT
-1009 HELVNFLLLIQELGN
+1009 HDLVSFLLLIQELSN
-1024 ETTNFDLKM
+1024 ESASFDQKM
-1033 KQFYNGQRILERQRY
+1033 KQFYSGQRILERQRY
-1048 KFPQD
+1048 KFPPD
-1053 WLYYDQVNGEH
+1053 WLYYDQINGEH

-1087 KIVQEDQATN
+1087 KIIQEDQTTN
-1097 DQISTLVE
+1097 DQIATLLE

-1113 GDQEP
+1113 GDQDP
-1118 AQALKVLN
+1118 SAALKTLK
-1126 EFEHKFTVT
+1126 EFEQKFTST
-1135 NKTFELLGKAKQ
+1135 NKTFEILSKAKK
-1147 ALEIKSFSNSLLAP
+1147 ALEIKAFTSSSLAP
-1161 AISEHQDLKRVWES
+1161 AIAEHFDLKKVWEN
-1175 LEKVWDEILKIHEI
+1175 LELVWNQVLSIQEV
-1189 SWFGEECWQV
+1189 SWFSEECWQV
-1199 KGMVEKIL
+1199 KGMIEKIL

-1212 MPNQTRQ
+1212 MPNQLRQ
-1219 YLAYQSMYQKISGI
+1219 YLAFQSMQQKINGL

-1257 TILSIEKT
+1257 SILSIEKT
-1265 NSLKVGTLWQVNYE
+1265 NSLKVGTLWQVNFE

-1303 QIKSVWAQYSL
+1303 QIKAVWSQYSL

-1325 VKGWDDLFTKCQD
+1325 VKGWDELFTKCQD
-1338 HLAALTAMK
+1338 HLAALGAMK
-1347 NSVHYRAFKDEAMQ
+1347 NSVHYKAFKDEAML
-1361 LEDSLSKILTLLD
+1361 LEDNLSKILTLLD

-1422 KSPLIIEV
+1422 KSPLIMEV

-1493 KKIFPAVTRV
+1493 KKIFPAISRV
-1503 LTDDE
+1503 LTDEDT
-1508 QQNILGVSSP
+1508 QNIIGVASP
-1518 EGEIITFANPIDRTK
+1518 EAEIINFANPVNRANC
-1533 TRVYEWLTRIEEE
+1533 RVYEWLTKIEDE
-1546 TRLALFNSFESCVRS
+1546 TRKALYSSFESSMKSHR
-1561 YKKMHLEELEKWVD
+1561 KMNLEELEKWID
-1575 QYPAQILILT
+1575 RYPAQILIL
-1585 AQYKWTENTE
+1585 ASQCKWTESTE
-1595 IAVKNGKMDDL
+1595 LAIKSGKLKELLDQIADV
-1606 LSNISEIISLLAQF
+1606 IALLAQF
-1620 VVKDLK
+1620 VVMDLNFI
-1626 YLNRKKCESL
+1626 NRKKCESL

-1645 VTRTLLQS
+1645 VTRSLIQCN
-1653 KVSSIND
+1653 VSSLTD
-1660 FSWLSNMRF
+1660 FAWLSNMRF
-1669 YMQDSQVVVK
+1669 YWMESKVEVR
-1679 IASAS
+1679 IASAA

-1699 QTPLTDRCYLTLSQ
+1699 QTPLTDRCYLTLAQ

-1797 QVGLKSSK
+1797 QVGLKTSR

-1810 GKSLQV
+1810 GKTLQV
-1816 NPSTGIFITM
+1816 NQSTGVFITM

-1841 SLFRGVSMTIPD
+1841 SLFRGISMTVPD

-1865 GFAEA
+1865 GFVEA

-1884 SEQLSNQPHYDFGL
+1884 SEQLSDQQHYDFGL

-1907 AGRIQRQNQ
+1907 AGRIQRNNRN
-1916 SSKETDVLEEV
+1916 SKEVNVVEEE

-1940 LIKEDAVLAETLLH
+1940 LIKEDAALAETLLR
-1954 DIFSKARTGE
+1954 DIFSKAQINE
-1964 ISDTRLRLELE
+1964 ISATRLSLELK
-1975 ECCKE
+1975 ECCKQ

-1985 DQDWLGKV
+1985 DEYWLEKV

-2014 GKSTAWKTLLK
+2014 GKSAAWKTLLK
-2025 ALEKCEAKE
+2025 ALEKIEGKE
-2034 SRHYIIDPK
+2034 THHYIIDPK

-2071 KVLTDDRG
+2071 KVLADDRG

-2150 PESMVSV
+2150 PESMITV
-2157 NMLSKRYLNMLH
+2157 NMLSNRYLKTLEH
-2169 NVPVDEMPATYDID
+2169 VPVDELPETPDID
-2183 LTKLKFSE
+2183 LSKLKFSE
-2191 ISISQRQVADILE
+2191 ISLSQRQIVELLK
-2204 PLFAPGAILEL
+2204 PLFAPGSILEL
-2215 AIDFSQTLSHIMEF
+2215 SIEFAQTLSHVMEF
-2229 TIIRG
+2229 TVIRG
-2234 LQNLFSLLNSSVKSI
+2234 MQNLFSLLNSTIKSV

-2255 HLDFPLLPDQLEN
+2255 HLDFPLLPEQLEG
-2268 YVLKSFYIH
+2268 YILKSFYLH

-2285 VNNDDRLKLGEFLNR
+2285 VNDTERSKLAEFLNR
-2300 SGSVQIGTDGFSV
+2300 SGSVHIGTDGFSV
-2313 FEYDIDIGTPDYVS
+2313 FDYDIEIQSPEYVS
-2327 WSSMV
+2327 WKSMV
-2332 PVIDIDR
+2332 PVIEIDR
-2339 QNIARQD
+2339 QNITRQD

-2354 LRHEKILYAWL
+2354 LRHEKILYSWL

-2402 SSETNCESIIRT
+2402 SSETNCETIIRT

-2430 MPKNPGRWLVLFCDE
+2430 IPKNPGRWLVLFCDE

-2450 LDKYGTQKVIS
+2450 KDKYGTQKAIS

-2482 ERVQIIG
+2482 ERVQVIG

-2511 VVYVGYPEQN
+2511 VVFVGYPEQS
-2521 SLQTIYSAFSRAALK
+2521 SLITIYSTFTRAALK

-2541 RGYADALTNAMVE
+2541 RGYAEALTNAMVE
-2554 FYTNSKTQFTADV
+2554 FYSNSKLQFTADT

-2587 IIHSLEFISIEE
+2587 IIKSLEFISIEE

-2615 LVDDGEKDWSDDLLQ
+2615 LVDESEKDWSDDLMQ
-2630 RTAAQNFP
+2630 RTAVQNFP
-2638 GVDIVVALARPIL
+2638 GVDIAVALAKPIL

-2661 STDATALSQYI
+2661 STESSALSDYI

-2678 FYEEEVEVP
+2678 FYEEEVDVQ
-2687 LVLFEHAL
+2687 LVLFDNAL

-2702 RVFHQIQGH
+2702 RVFHQVQGH

-2739 PAMESKYSISDFDD
+2739 PAMHSKYSITDFDD
-2753 DLRIVLKRSGCKGE
+2753 DLRAVLKRSGCKGE

-2810 SCKEVSIREGLA
+2810 ACKEVSIREGLA
-2822 LDTHDELYAWFTKQV
+2822 IDNHDELYAWFTKQV

-2852 ELSNKATT
+2852 DLSNKATT

-2869 LNWMGDWNNQ
+2869 LDWMGDWNSQ
-2879 GFYQVASEF
+2879 AFYQVANEF
-2888 TELVDIDQ
+2888 TELIDLDQ
-2896 SYTCPPTFQPLYS
+2896 NFTCPGNFQPFYAG
-2909 EIVKPYSLRNVL
+2909 IVKPFTLRSVL
-2921 LDTCIFIHGCSKQ
+2921 LDACIFVHHCSKQ
-2934 VNHSI
+2934 VNHTL
-2939 SVKKQKKYV
+2939 SVKKQKTHI
-2948 FITPRQYIDFVTN
+2948 FLTPRQYIDFVTN
-2961 FCTIYQEK
+2961 FCKIYQEK

-2991 VKVEELGVSLEEK
+2991 VKVGELGASLEEK
-3004 KKELELKTA
+3004 KKELEIKTA

-3024 DQQEAENNRAASVHI
+3024 DQQEAENNRAASVEI
-3039 QKSLEVK
+3039 QKSLEAK
-3046 DIEIAERKKIV
+3046 NLQIAERKKIV

-3126 ISNIVHYDTSKL
+3126 ISSIVSYDTSKL
-3138 TQKIRDDISTNYL
+3138 PQKIRDEIASNYL
-3151 SDPNFN
+3151 NDPNFN
-3157 FEAVNR
+3157 FETVNR

-3194 VQQLEESASETK
+3194 VQQLEESANETK
-3206 EKAREM
+3206 AKALEM
-3212 EALIVKLE
+3212 ENLIAKLE
-3220 KSINVYKDEYA
+3220 NSINLYKDEYA
-3231 VLISEVHSLKKEMEG
+3231 VLISEVHNLKKEMEG

-3273 TFGVQMETLV
+3273 TFGLQMETLI
-3283 GDSILASAFLS
+3283 GDSLIAAAFLS
-3294 YAGYFDQA
+3294 YAGYFDQ
-3302 TRHQLTGNWKSKLS
+3302 TLRFQLIASWKSKLDE
-3316 ASGIKFNEQLS
+3316 SGIKYNEQLS

-3338 NNWIVNSLPADDL
+3338 NNWVVNSLPADDL
-3351 CMENAVIMERSQRYP
+3351 CMENAVILERSQRYP

-3373 QALSYLKSLYKAKNI
+3373 QALAFLKSLYKTKNI
-3388 VVTSFRD
+3388 LITSFRD
-3395 AAFLKNLESALR
+3395 VSFLKNLESALR

-3424 NPILNKQVW
+3424 NPILNKQIW

-3438 NLIRLGKKEIDFSST
+3438 NLCKLGKKEIDFSST
-3453 FMLFMITKNP
+3453 FMLFLVTKNP
-3463 LVKFIPDICSRV
+3463 SIKFIPDICSRV

-3488 VQCLDKFMKSARA
+3488 VQCLDKFLKSARP

-3521 HILEKELLASLNE
+3521 HVLEKELLASLNE

-3558 ILEKVSQTAQVLSEV
+3558 ILEKVSQTSQVLLDV
-3573 DSVTSLFKPLAQR
+3573 DAVTSLYKPLAQK
-3586 CSSLFFCIEQ
+3586 CSSLFFCIDQ
-3596 LHSVQFF
+3596 LHNLQFF
-3603 YAFSLEFFF
+3603 YEFSLEFFF
-3612 DIVDGILA
+3612 EIVDGILNSA
-3620 SDSVPKDKVDV
+3620 SIPKDRLDT
-3631 LETSIFT
+3631 LERKIFAN
-3638 TVYECVSF
+3638 VYEYVSF

-3664 SEVAVKGD
+3664 SENGIKND
-3672 EWEYLTSGHDIV
+3672 EWEYLTTGHDLV
-3684 HTKFDPELQ
+3684 HSKYDTEVEKLI
-3693 DLVGNSLAIKIDQL
+3693 GHKLATRIDQL
-3707 SNISVFDCLP
+3707 SNISVFDKLP
-3717 NVVLQN
+3717 GDIIQN
-3723 SDVWKSLLDDSA
+3723 IDIWMNLLGEKS
-3735 PENKLLNVLSS
+3735 PEIDMLSVLSS
-3746 GALGVCNAFQRLLI
+3746 TAFGNDCLTLGLCNPFQRLLM
-3760 IQTIRPDRFVDAV
+3760 THCLRPDRFAESVNV
-3773 TGYLKSIFGSLF
+3773 FLKSIFDNSF
-3785 TLDHNDKKFSTLLK
+3785 TLDNSDKKLSTLLEEK
-3799 ETQPSGYKIKPTIL
+3799 PHKGDRIKPTIL

-3821 SHRVESLATGEGKH
+3821 SHKVEALASTEGKH
-3835 LMLVAMGSN
+3835 LISVAMGSA
-3844 ESIQS
+3844 ESVQS
-3849 ADNAIAQAAKQG
+3849 ADSAIAQAIKQG

-3874 WLSALEKKVV
+3874 WLGTLEKKVV
-3884 SYQAPQFKLFITCE
+3884 LNQAPQFKLFITCE
-3898 VHPGIPV
+3898 VHPGISV
-3905 NLLRGSQIMIFEPPS
+3905 NLLRSSNIMIFEPPA
-3920 GIRSCIKDSLN
+3920 GVRSCIRDSLG
-3931 SISRNYLQGPIEKQR
+3931 SISQKHLQGPVEKQR
-3946 ALFMLAW
+3946 ALFMLSW
-3953 VHSVILE
+3953 VHAVILE
-3960 RVRYLPIGWTKNYD
+3960 RTRYLPIGWTKNYD

-3994 SNGRSNIAPESIPW
+3994 SNGRSNIAPETIPW
-4008 EALRML
+4008 EALRKL

-4025 RKVDQTMLET
+4025 RSVDQKMLET
-4035 LINQFLNP
+4035 LLDQFMHPN
-4043 AIYSADFKLVESLKS
+4043 IFNTDFKLVEGLNGEAI
-4058 QPLLVTPEG
+4058 LVTPDG
-4067 VKISEFL
+4067 VKINEFMN
-4074 EWVNKLEESQP
+4074 WVSTLQETQP

-4092 QDADLLMK
+4092 QDADLLLK
-4100 QRKTLEIL
+4100 QKKTQEVLH
-4108 SKLRTLDG
+4108 KLRTLDG
-4116 IIENSL
+4116 ILENSFANKE
-4122 VDQEVVQWKS
+4122 DMQWRTT
-4132 SLKSKIVGW
+4132 LKSKIVGW
-4141 LDLIPKIAD
+4141 LELIPNVIGT
-4150 SFRTEGNDSV
+4150 FRSDVKDSV
-4160 SRYFRNEFKLAKTLH
+4160 SRYFRNEFNSAKKLH
-4175 DTISSDLALL
+4175 QTISSDLELL
-4185 MDILNGKTHQTNYSR
+4185 LQVLNGSIPTHW
-4200 SLLQDIG
+4200 L
-4207 KSVIPSHWITY
+4207 TY
-4218 STPFKSLQ
+4218 DSPFKSLQ
-4226 AFINEVGVKF
+4226 GFLNEVSLKF
-4236 KQTNE
+4236 KQSIE
-4241 ISKSVEP
+4241 IAKAGNP
-4248 IHSKISIGAL
+4248 IDFKIWIGGL

-4270 YTSKAI
+4270 YTSKVSGI
-4276 GVSLEHLQLN
+4276 SLENLHLN
-4286 CTIGDKPKTT
+4286 CGFEKKPD
-4296 CFEVVNMKLE
+4296 CAAFEIINLKME
-4306 GAALVNGSLEL
+4306 GADLVNGKLQLKEEVNQFSLGSL
-4317 SDQVNPFH
+4317 
-4325 LGAMFIYWAQSSTA
+4325 FIYWSSSTSN
-4339 GNVAI
+4339 GDVSI
-4344 PIYSSAHRQHVL
+4344 PVYTNSLRQRVL
-4356 FEFTSNHPKRS
+4356 FDLKINHPQAYD
-4367 EIIKRSVAIIA
+4367 IIKRSVAVIA